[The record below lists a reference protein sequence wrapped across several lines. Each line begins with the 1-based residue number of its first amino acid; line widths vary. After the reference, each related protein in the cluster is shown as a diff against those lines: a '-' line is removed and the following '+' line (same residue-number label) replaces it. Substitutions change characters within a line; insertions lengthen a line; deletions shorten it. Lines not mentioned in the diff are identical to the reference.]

1 MRLKLV
7 EINGF
12 KSFPDKVS
20 ISFDEGLIAI
30 VGPNGSG
37 KSNVVDAVRWVLG
50 EQSSKT
56 LRGGKMED
64 VIFSGTQHRKA
75 VGMAEVSLVL
85 DNEDGA
91 LPTPL
96 TEVRVTR
103 RLYRSGE
110 SEYLLAG
117 RPVRLK
123 DIHELFMNTGIGRD
137 GYSLIGQGKIAEVL
151 SNRSEDR
158 RAMFEEAAGISKY
171 RYRRTESLRRL
182 EAAESNLVRLRDIL
196 EGYARQVGPLR
207 VQSEKAR
214 RYLDL
219 RQERRGLEINVW
231 LDRLEQT
238 KDLISKSADDCD
250 IVTAQLEGISQKQGE
265 LERETASLDE
275 AGQQLNLRMDEV
287 LRSQR
292 ELEQGMAQ
300 AKSDA
305 AVMENELRHNR
316 ERRQAVTQGME
327 QTKERRQAL
336 LDRQAEAQ
344 ARAVQLAAHRE
355 ELQAR
360 LDLLTRQATGGLLE
374 QTQQRMA
381 QLRIRQLDL
390 GDALGRCRADVANAQ
405 TAAGVQGENEAQAQ
419 EGLKQQEQ
427 AVQQAQRRLEEA
439 GERQKELQELLQR
452 AGNTMGG
459 YEKKLEARREKTQA
473 ARAAQ
478 RQAQDERMQA
488 EQRLRALEDLEK
500 NREGFSGAVKLVLQE
515 AGHGRLPGVHGALS
529 SLIETKRETALAIET
544 ALGAAMQH
552 IVVDNEQQ
560 AKRAILLLKSK
571 NAGRATFLPLS
582 AVQPRSGEGL
592 PREGE
597 GIVGAAAGL
606 VSCEEA
612 YRPLVASLL
621 GRTLVTRDIDSAI
634 AVARRHGYRFRI
646 VTLDGQM
653 VNAGGS
659 LTGGSQVRGAGILTR
674 RNEIEAL
681 TQQVRQMKEKEQ
693 QAAGQMQ
700 QCVGEERRVEAEM
713 QGALSELQAARERH
727 IKGEAECAGAKEA
740 LELLLRSR
748 EDMCGRL
755 DQAMRAKEQ
764 ALALLEKAQ
773 EQQRKL
779 LQDQSALEAELA
791 ALEAEHAQQ
800 AQRVEAEMAE
810 ISDCRLS
817 LTAAQR
823 DEEALQETLRQT
835 KELLD
840 LQDTDCG
847 QLKEELLTLSRQEE
861 ELSAGIQGAL
871 EGEAASRQQAQQLLE
886 SLRGLTGQREQQESR
901 RSALRLEEKELLQ
914 QRENLIREQERC
926 EAQRTQVQSEH
937 DGIVASL
944 WDEYE
949 LTVSQAKEL
958 RTPMESAAAAR
969 RRIAQ
974 LKQDMKAL
982 GHVNVDAIEEYK
994 EVKQQFDFYT
1004 AQIEDLEVSKQELEG
1019 MISELTKE
1027 MQSIFSRQFEVIN
1040 RHFGQTFADLFGGG
1054 KAMLSLDDPSDV
1066 LQSGIELR
1074 VQPPGKVIN
1083 NLSALSGG
1091 EQALTAIALY
1101 FAILQVRP
1109 SPFVILDEIDT
1120 ALDEVNVVRLA
1131 NYYKRFTQKTQLIL
1145 ITHRRGAMEA
1155 ADVLYGITM
1164 QERGVSK
1171 LLKIDVNDVE
1181 RQINLRAK

>member
-374 QTQQRMA
+374 QTQQCMA

-390 GDALGRCRADVANAQ
+390 GRRPGGKRGAGAGRAQ
-405 TAAGVQGENEAQAQ
+405 AAGAGRAAGAAASGRGRGASKGAAGAAAAGRQYNGGLREKAGGAQGEN
-419 EGLKQQEQ
+419 
-427 AVQQAQRRLEEA
+427 A
-439 GERQKELQELLQR
+439 GCTGSAAAGPGR
-452 AGNTMGG
+452 A
-459 YEKKLEARREKTQA
+459 
-473 ARAAQ
+473 
-478 RQAQDERMQA
+478 
-488 EQRLRALEDLEK
+488 
-500 NREGFSGAVKLVLQE
+500 
-515 AGHGRLPGVHGALS
+515 H
-529 SLIETKRETALAIET
+529 
-544 ALGAAMQH
+544 
-552 IVVDNEQQ
+552 
-560 AKRAILLLKSK
+560 
-571 NAGRATFLPLS
+571 AGRAAP
-582 AVQPRSGEGL
+582 AR
-592 PREGE
+592 
-597 GIVGAAAGL
+597 AGGFGK
-606 VSCEEA
+606 EQGG
-612 YRPLVASLL
+612 LL
-621 GRTLVTRDIDSAI
+621 GRR
-634 AVARRHGYRFRI
+634 
-646 VTLDGQM
+646 
-653 VNAGGS
+653 
-659 LTGGSQVRGAGILTR
+659 
-674 RNEIEAL
+674 
-681 TQQVRQMKEKEQ
+681 
-693 QAAGQMQ
+693 
-700 QCVGEERRVEAEM
+700 
-713 QGALSELQAARERH
+713 
-727 IKGEAECAGAKEA
+727 
-740 LELLLRSR
+740 
-748 EDMCGRL
+748 
-755 DQAMRAKEQ
+755 
-764 ALALLEKAQ
+764 
-773 EQQRKL
+773 
-779 LQDQSALEAELA
+779 
-791 ALEAEHAQQ
+791 
-800 AQRVEAEMAE
+800 
-810 ISDCRLS
+810 
-817 LTAAQR
+817 
-823 DEEALQETLRQT
+823 
-835 KELLD
+835 
-840 LQDTDCG
+840 
-847 QLKEELLTLSRQEE
+847 
-861 ELSAGIQGAL
+861 
-871 EGEAASRQQAQQLLE
+871 
-886 SLRGLTGQREQQESR
+886 
-901 RSALRLEEKELLQ
+901 
-914 QRENLIREQERC
+914 
-926 EAQRTQVQSEH
+926 
-937 DGIVASL
+937 
-944 WDEYE
+944 
-949 LTVSQAKEL
+949 
-958 RTPMESAAAAR
+958 
-969 RRIAQ
+969 
-974 LKQDMKAL
+974 
-982 GHVNVDAIEEYK
+982 
-994 EVKQQFDFYT
+994 
-1004 AQIEDLEVSKQELEG
+1004 
-1019 MISELTKE
+1019 
-1027 MQSIFSRQFEVIN
+1027 
-1040 RHFGQTFADLFGGG
+1040 
-1054 KAMLSLDDPSDV
+1054 
-1066 LQSGIELR
+1066 
-1074 VQPPGKVIN
+1074 
-1083 NLSALSGG
+1083 
-1091 EQALTAIALY
+1091 
-1101 FAILQVRP
+1101 
-1109 SPFVILDEIDT
+1109 
-1120 ALDEVNVVRLA
+1120 
-1131 NYYKRFTQKTQLIL
+1131 
-1145 ITHRRGAMEA
+1145 
-1155 ADVLYGITM
+1155 
-1164 QERGVSK
+1164 
-1171 LLKIDVNDVE
+1171 
-1181 RQINLRAK
+1181 

>member
-390 GDALGRCRADVANAQ
+390 GDALGRLPRGRGQRPDGGRRPGGKRGAGAGRAQAAGAGRAAG
-405 TAAGVQGENEAQAQ
+405 AAGVWKRPGSV
-419 EGLKQQEQ
+419 K
-427 AVQQAQRRLEEA
+427 RSCRSCC
-439 GERQKELQELLQR
+439 RR

-478 RQAQDERMQA
+478 QQAQDERMQA

-592 PREGE
+592 PREGR
-597 GIVGAAAGL
+597 GHCGCGGRAG
-606 VSCEEA
+606 
-612 YRPLVASLL
+612 
-621 GRTLVTRDIDSAI
+621 
-634 AVARRHGYRFRI
+634 
-646 VTLDGQM
+646 
-653 VNAGGS
+653 
-659 LTGGSQVRGAGILTR
+659 
-674 RNEIEAL
+674 
-681 TQQVRQMKEKEQ
+681 
-693 QAAGQMQ
+693 
-700 QCVGEERRVEAEM
+700 
-713 QGALSELQAARERH
+713 
-727 IKGEAECAGAKEA
+727 
-740 LELLLRSR
+740 
-748 EDMCGRL
+748 
-755 DQAMRAKEQ
+755 
-764 ALALLEKAQ
+764 
-773 EQQRKL
+773 
-779 LQDQSALEAELA
+779 
-791 ALEAEHAQQ
+791 
-800 AQRVEAEMAE
+800 
-810 ISDCRLS
+810 
-817 LTAAQR
+817 
-823 DEEALQETLRQT
+823 
-835 KELLD
+835 
-840 LQDTDCG
+840 
-847 QLKEELLTLSRQEE
+847 
-861 ELSAGIQGAL
+861 
-871 EGEAASRQQAQQLLE
+871 
-886 SLRGLTGQREQQESR
+886 
-901 RSALRLEEKELLQ
+901 
-914 QRENLIREQERC
+914 
-926 EAQRTQVQSEH
+926 
-937 DGIVASL
+937 
-944 WDEYE
+944 
-949 LTVSQAKEL
+949 
-958 RTPMESAAAAR
+958 
-969 RRIAQ
+969 
-974 LKQDMKAL
+974 
-982 GHVNVDAIEEYK
+982 
-994 EVKQQFDFYT
+994 
-1004 AQIEDLEVSKQELEG
+1004 
-1019 MISELTKE
+1019 
-1027 MQSIFSRQFEVIN
+1027 
-1040 RHFGQTFADLFGGG
+1040 
-1054 KAMLSLDDPSDV
+1054 V
-1066 LQSGIELR
+1066 L
-1074 VQPPGKVIN
+1074 
-1083 NLSALSGG
+1083 
-1091 EQALTAIALY
+1091 
-1101 FAILQVRP
+1101 
-1109 SPFVILDEIDT
+1109 
-1120 ALDEVNVVRLA
+1120 
-1131 NYYKRFTQKTQLIL
+1131 
-1145 ITHRRGAMEA
+1145 
-1155 ADVLYGITM
+1155 
-1164 QERGVSK
+1164 
-1171 LLKIDVNDVE
+1171 
-1181 RQINLRAK
+1181 

>member
-478 RQAQDERMQA
+478 QQAQDERMQA

-693 QAAGQMQ
+693 QAAGQLQ

-755 DQAMRAKEQ
+755 DQAKRAKEQ

-1019 MISELTKE
+1019 MISKLTKE
-1027 MQSIFSRQFEVIN
+1027 MQSIFSQQFEVIN

>member
-1 MRLKLV
+1 MNVVLLESLAVSHELLNTLFAPLKAQGHTLTCYERTTDEDTLIREAQDADVLMIANMPLSGRVIRACKHLQFIDVAFTGVDHVDLDAAREVGVAVSNAAGYSEQSVAELV
-7 EINGF
+7 VGQMIHLLRNVPAVENRCRNGGT
-12 KSFPDKVS
+12 KD
-20 ISFDEGLIAI
+20 GLVGNELGSSVVGI
-30 VGPNGSG
+30 VGVGAIGSR
-37 KSNVVDAVRWVLG
+37 VA
-50 EQSSKT
+50 T
-56 LRGGKMED
+56 LCRAFGST
-64 VIFSGTQHRKA
+64 VIGYVPHPSEHNRALLTY
-75 VGMAEVSLVL
+75 VSL
-85 DNEDGA
+85 E
-91 LPTPL
+91 
-96 TEVRVTR
+96 
-103 RLYRSGE
+103 
-110 SEYLLAG
+110 
-117 RPVRLK
+117 
-123 DIHELFMNTGIGRD
+123 
-137 GYSLIGQGKIAEVL
+137 
-151 SNRSEDR
+151 
-158 RAMFEEAAGISKY
+158 
-171 RYRRTESLRRL
+171 
-182 EAAESNLVRLRDIL
+182 
-196 EGYARQVGPLR
+196 
-207 VQSEKAR
+207 
-214 RYLDL
+214 
-219 RQERRGLEINVW
+219 
-231 LDRLEQT
+231 
-238 KDLISKSADDCD
+238 
-250 IVTAQLEGISQKQGE
+250 
-265 LERETASLDE
+265 
-275 AGQQLNLRMDEV
+275 
-287 LRSQR
+287 
-292 ELEQGMAQ
+292 
-300 AKSDA
+300 
-305 AVMENELRHNR
+305 
-316 ERRQAVTQGME
+316 
-327 QTKERRQAL
+327 
-336 LDRQAEAQ
+336 
-344 ARAVQLAAHRE
+344 
-355 ELQAR
+355 
-360 LDLLTRQATGGLLE
+360 
-374 QTQQRMA
+374 
-381 QLRIRQLDL
+381 
-390 GDALGRCRADVANAQ
+390 
-405 TAAGVQGENEAQAQ
+405 
-419 EGLKQQEQ
+419 
-427 AVQQAQRRLEEA
+427 
-439 GERQKELQELLQR
+439 ELLQR

-478 RQAQDERMQA
+478 QQAQDERMQA

-755 DQAMRAKEQ
+755 DQAKRAKEQ

-1027 MQSIFSRQFEVIN
+1027 MQSIFSQQFEVIN

>member
-85 DNEDGA
+85 DNADGA

-151 SNRSEDR
+151 SSRSEDR

-196 EGYARQVGPLR
+196 QGYATRVGPLR
-207 VQSEKAR
+207 TQSEKAR
-214 RYLDL
+214 RYLDM

-231 LDRLEQT
+231 LERLEQT
-238 KDLISKSADDCD
+238 KDLISKSADDCE
-250 IVTAQLEGISQKQGE
+250 IVTAQLEE
-265 LERETASLDE
+265 LAQRQQQFEQETASLDLQVQE
-275 AGQQLNLRMDEV
+275 VTVQMDDV

-292 ELEQGMAQ
+292 ELEQRMAQ
-300 AKSDA
+300 TRSDA

-316 ERRQAVTQGME
+316 ERQDAVKKGME
-327 QTKERRQAL
+327 NSQERRQAL
-336 LDRQAEAQ
+336 LDRQAAAQ
-344 ARAVQLAAHRE
+344 AKGAELAAHRE

-360 LDLLTRQATGGLLE
+360 LALLTERATGGLLE

-381 QLRIRQLDL
+381 QLRMEQLDL
-390 GDALGRCRADVANAQ
+390 GDALGRCRAEVANAE
-405 TAAGVQGENEAQAQ
+405 AAGSAQGENEARAQA
-419 EGLKQQEQ
+419 ELGAQEQ
-427 AVQQAQRRLEEA
+427 AVQQAQRQAEQAESGRSE
-439 GERQKELQELLQR
+439 KQELLLR
-452 AGNTMGG
+452 AQNALGG
-459 YEKKLEARREKTQA
+459 YEKKLATRREKEE
-473 ARAAQ
+473 AAQ
-478 RQAQDERMQA
+478 QAHRQAQERRTQA

-500 NREGFSGAVKLVLQE
+500 SREGFSGAVKLVLQE
-515 AGHGRLPGVHGALS
+515 AEHGRLPGVHGALS
-529 SLIETKRETALAIET
+529 SLIETGQETALAIET

-560 AKRAILLLKSK
+560 AKRAIFLLKSR

-582 AVQPRSGEGL
+582 AVQPRQGDRL

-597 GIVGAAAGL
+597 GIVGVASEL

-612 YRPLVASLL
+612 YRALLSSLL

-634 AVARRHGYRFRI
+634 AVAKRHGYRFRI

-659 LTGGSQVRGAGILTR
+659 LTGGSQVRGAGMLTR

-681 TQQVRQMKEKEQ
+681 TQQVRQLEQ
-693 QAAGQMQ
+693 EEQAAGRQVQ
-700 QCVGEERRVEAEM
+700 QCAEERRRVEAEM
-713 QGALSELQAARERH
+713 QGGLSELQTAREQH
-727 IKGEAECAGAKEA
+727 IKSEAECESTKAA
-740 LELLLRSR
+740 LGLLLSGC
-748 EDMCGRL
+748 E
-755 DQAMRAKEQ
+755 AMRERQEQ
-764 ALALLEKAQ
+764 ARRAREEALALLKKAQ
-773 EQQRKL
+773 EEQTAL
-779 LQDQSALEAELA
+779 LLRQSVLEGELA
-791 ALEAEHAQQ
+791 ALEAEHSQQ
-800 AQRVEAEMAE
+800 AQKVAGEMQE
-810 ISDCRLS
+810 ISDCRMA

-823 DEEALQETLRQT
+823 DEQALLEACRQT
-835 KELLD
+835 RELLD

-847 QLKEELLTLSRQEE
+847 QLKEELSALVRQEG
-861 ELSAGIQGAL
+861 ELVQSIQAAL
-871 EGEAASRQQAQQLLE
+871 EGEKGSGLEAEALVRSTEQL
-886 SLRGLTGQREQQESR
+886 TQQREQAESR
-901 RSALRLEEKELLQ
+901 RSALRLEEKELSQ
-914 QRENLIREQERC
+914 QRENLVREQERC
-926 EAQRTQVQSEH
+926 EAQRAQVQSEH

-949 LTVSQAKEL
+949 LTVSGAKEL

-994 EVKQQFDFYT
+994 QVKQQFDFYS
-1004 AQIEDLEVSKQELEG
+1004 AQVEDLEVSKKELEG
-1019 MISELTKE
+1019 MISDLTKE
-1027 MQSIFSRQFEVIN
+1027 MQGIFSRQFEVIN

-1066 LQSGIELR
+1066 LESGIELR

-1181 RQINLRAK
+1181 RQINLRAT

>member
-85 DNEDGA
+85 DNADGA

-390 GDALGRCRADVANAQ
+390 GDALGRLPRGRGQRPDGGRRPGGKRG
-405 TAAGVQGENEAQAQ
+405 AG
-419 EGLKQQEQ
+419 
-427 AVQQAQRRLEEA
+427 
-439 GERQKELQELLQR
+439 
-452 AGNTMGG
+452 
-459 YEKKLEARREKTQA
+459 
-473 ARAAQ
+473 
-478 RQAQDERMQA
+478 
-488 EQRLRALEDLEK
+488 
-500 NREGFSGAVKLVLQE
+500 
-515 AGHGRLPGVHGALS
+515 
-529 SLIETKRETALAIET
+529 
-544 ALGAAMQH
+544 
-552 IVVDNEQQ
+552 
-560 AKRAILLLKSK
+560 
-571 NAGRATFLPLS
+571 AGRA
-582 AVQPRSGEGL
+582 
-592 PREGE
+592 
-597 GIVGAAAGL
+597 
-606 VSCEEA
+606 
-612 YRPLVASLL
+612 
-621 GRTLVTRDIDSAI
+621 
-634 AVARRHGYRFRI
+634 
-646 VTLDGQM
+646 
-653 VNAGGS
+653 
-659 LTGGSQVRGAGILTR
+659 
-674 RNEIEAL
+674 
-681 TQQVRQMKEKEQ
+681 
-693 QAAGQMQ
+693 QAAGA
-700 QCVGEERRVEAEM
+700 GRA
-713 QGALSELQAARERH
+713 
-727 IKGEAECAGAKEA
+727 AGAGGVWKRPGSVKRSCRSCCSGPAIQWEA
-740 LELLLRSR
+740 TRKSWRRAGRKRRLHGQRSSR
-748 EDMCGRL
+748 PRTSACRPSSACARWRIWKRTGR
-755 DQAMRAKEQ
+755 ASRAPLSWCCRRPATE
-764 ALALLEKAQ
+764 
-773 EQQRKL
+773 
-779 LQDQSALEAELA
+779 
-791 ALEAEHAQQ
+791 
-800 AQRVEAEMAE
+800 
-810 ISDCRLS
+810 DCR
-817 LTAAQR
+817 A
-823 DEEALQETLRQT
+823 
-835 KELLD
+835 
-840 LQDTDCG
+840 C
-847 QLKEELLTLSRQEE
+847 
-861 ELSAGIQGAL
+861 
-871 EGEAASRQQAQQLLE
+871 
-886 SLRGLTGQREQQESR
+886 TG
-901 RSALRLEEKELLQ
+901 
-914 QRENLIREQERC
+914 RC
-926 EAQRTQVQSEH
+926 
-937 DGIVASL
+937 
-944 WDEYE
+944 
-949 LTVSQAKEL
+949 
-958 RTPMESAAAAR
+958 
-969 RRIAQ
+969 
-974 LKQDMKAL
+974 
-982 GHVNVDAIEEYK
+982 
-994 EVKQQFDFYT
+994 
-1004 AQIEDLEVSKQELEG
+1004 
-1019 MISELTKE
+1019 
-1027 MQSIFSRQFEVIN
+1027 
-1040 RHFGQTFADLFGGG
+1040 
-1054 KAMLSLDDPSDV
+1054 
-1066 LQSGIELR
+1066 
-1074 VQPPGKVIN
+1074 PP
-1083 NLSALSGG
+1083 
-1091 EQALTAIALY
+1091 
-1101 FAILQVRP
+1101 
-1109 SPFVILDEIDT
+1109 
-1120 ALDEVNVVRLA
+1120 
-1131 NYYKRFTQKTQLIL
+1131 
-1145 ITHRRGAMEA
+1145 
-1155 ADVLYGITM
+1155 
-1164 QERGVSK
+1164 
-1171 LLKIDVNDVE
+1171 
-1181 RQINLRAK
+1181 

>member
-1 MRLKLV
+1 M
-7 EINGF
+7 
-12 KSFPDKVS
+12 
-20 ISFDEGLIAI
+20 
-30 VGPNGSG
+30 
-37 KSNVVDAVRWVLG
+37 
-50 EQSSKT
+50 
-56 LRGGKMED
+56 
-64 VIFSGTQHRKA
+64 
-75 VGMAEVSLVL
+75 
-85 DNEDGA
+85 
-91 LPTPL
+91 
-96 TEVRVTR
+96 
-103 RLYRSGE
+103 
-110 SEYLLAG
+110 
-117 RPVRLK
+117 
-123 DIHELFMNTGIGRD
+123 
-137 GYSLIGQGKIAEVL
+137 
-151 SNRSEDR
+151 
-158 RAMFEEAAGISKY
+158 
-171 RYRRTESLRRL
+171 
-182 EAAESNLVRLRDIL
+182 
-196 EGYARQVGPLR
+196 
-207 VQSEKAR
+207 
-214 RYLDL
+214 
-219 RQERRGLEINVW
+219 
-231 LDRLEQT
+231 
-238 KDLISKSADDCD
+238 
-250 IVTAQLEGISQKQGE
+250 
-265 LERETASLDE
+265 
-275 AGQQLNLRMDEV
+275 
-287 LRSQR
+287 
-292 ELEQGMAQ
+292 
-300 AKSDA
+300 
-305 AVMENELRHNR
+305 
-316 ERRQAVTQGME
+316 
-327 QTKERRQAL
+327 
-336 LDRQAEAQ
+336 
-344 ARAVQLAAHRE
+344 
-355 ELQAR
+355 
-360 LDLLTRQATGGLLE
+360 
-374 QTQQRMA
+374 
-381 QLRIRQLDL
+381 
-390 GDALGRCRADVANAQ
+390 
-405 TAAGVQGENEAQAQ
+405 
-419 EGLKQQEQ
+419 
-427 AVQQAQRRLEEA
+427 
-439 GERQKELQELLQR
+439 
-452 AGNTMGG
+452 
-459 YEKKLEARREKTQA
+459 
-473 ARAAQ
+473 
-478 RQAQDERMQA
+478 
-488 EQRLRALEDLEK
+488 
-500 NREGFSGAVKLVLQE
+500 
-515 AGHGRLPGVHGALS
+515 
-529 SLIETKRETALAIET
+529 
-544 ALGAAMQH
+544 
-552 IVVDNEQQ
+552 
-560 AKRAILLLKSK
+560 
-571 NAGRATFLPLS
+571 
-582 AVQPRSGEGL
+582 
-592 PREGE
+592 
-597 GIVGAAAGL
+597 GAAAGL

-693 QAAGQMQ
+693 QAAGQLQ

-755 DQAMRAKEQ
+755 DQAKRAKEQ

-871 EGEAASRQQAQQLLE
+871 EGEAASRQQVQQLLE